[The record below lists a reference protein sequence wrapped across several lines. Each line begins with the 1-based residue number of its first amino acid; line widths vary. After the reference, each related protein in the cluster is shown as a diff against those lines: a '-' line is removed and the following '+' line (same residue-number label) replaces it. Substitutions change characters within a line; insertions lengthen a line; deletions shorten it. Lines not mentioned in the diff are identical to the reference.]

1 MGAARIMEGLEVKI
15 DGPGEASAWLVVTV
29 DSSNSQMRASFEGS
43 CGIQRSEK
51 NIDDRVLNSMEGVLV
66 CDSSESERALP
77 LPLTK
82 EAIMSLNNYSV
93 AFEHAPSFFDV
104 DLPTFKEKLLELNI
118 LVWNE
123 PNGRRI
129 ERDLHLPPGS
139 YELTYEQPQT
149 PIKTLLS
156 RGIYQVTYE
165 QPQTSIYTL
174 LKTDLDWHYAVESSG
189 DLVILNVK
197 SDAKHIVACQAAYDE
212 YSSDSDDEYAS
223 DDEHASDDETYDEY
237 AFSYPS
243 NKDASDK
250 DASASSMA
258 AYDEYTSD
266 ELTAPVGMRAGSGL
280 CFFLVMPPK
289 HRQPQ
294 PLRAHTNVHVDPKKE
309 ANELRRQVEILT
321 QRLAQLEPSLKEED
335 FETLKAMEFIDWL
348 NTVEREF
355 EFKDAPK
362 NRKGKI
368 VPEVYQRALAVEKQQ
383 TRSGNRTGGSQ
394 NKFVGLNM
402 VLKVKFDVRMSKR
415 PTTEDVEEYTV
426 EPSYDEYVENKED
439 NFVYGD
445 TCHMLVI
452 RKSLLLPK
460 EEEYG
465 EWLRNNIFHT
475 TCTIRDEVCK
485 LINDSGSCV

>member
-1 MGAARIMEGLEVKI
+1 ML
-15 DGPGEASAWLVVTV
+15 
-29 DSSNSQMRASFEGS
+29 
-43 CGIQRSEK
+43 K
-51 NIDDRVLNSMEGVLV
+51 NWNVNEL
-66 CDSSESERALP
+66 ESEG
-77 LPLTK
+77 
-82 EAIMSLNNYSV
+82 IGI
-93 AFEHAPSFFDV
+93 F

-123 PNGRRI
+123 PNGRRVRIHGGHQEIMIFIKLLRKYYVVMGTTSFFDVINKI

-212 YSSDSDDEYAS
+212 YSSNSDDEYAS

-266 ELTAPVGMRAGSGL
+266 EYALLMIESLLIRNASASRVRCRIL
-280 CFFLVMPPK
+280 
-289 HRQPQ
+289 
-294 PLRAHTNVHVDPKKE
+294 
-309 ANELRRQVEILT
+309 VEISA
-321 QRLAQLEPSLKEED
+321 RCRYVINACS
-335 FETLKAMEFIDWL
+335 M
-348 NTVEREF
+348 
-355 EFKDAPK
+355 
-362 NRKGKI
+362 
-368 VPEVYQRALAVEKQQ
+368 AVSIE
-383 TRSGNRTGGSQ
+383 
-394 NKFVGLNM
+394 
-402 VLKVKFDVRMSKR
+402 
-415 PTTEDVEEYTV
+415 
-426 EPSYDEYVENKED
+426 
-439 NFVYGD
+439 
-445 TCHMLVI
+445 
-452 RKSLLLPK
+452 LL
-460 EEEYG
+460 
-465 EWLRNNIFHT
+465 
-475 TCTIRDEVCK
+475 
-485 LINDSGSCV
+485 